1 MSSIGETTVPSAA
14 AADEPRTDVSPATEP
29 NFAAATPAVFKRR
42 GWLMRR
48 MLVAADVVG
57 LIFAFFITQILFPPG
72 DGVGRLTSDSELLV
86 FLATVPLWLVIARV
100 YGLYDRDEARTDHT
114 TVDDLVGV
122 FHLVTVG
129 TWLFFAGTQ
138 LTEAPTPDPGALFT
152 FWALAVTLMTF
163 GRASARAL
171 SRRNRAYIQ
180 NAVIVGAGDV
190 GQLVARKLRY
200 HAEYG
205 INLVGFVDADP
216 RPRRKELGEIALLGP
231 PERLLTIID
240 LFDVERVI
248 IAFSN
253 ERHEDI
259 VNLIRTIKDR
269 DVQIDIVPR
278 LFEVVGRGAGIHAVE
293 GLPLV
298 GLPPLRLSQAS
309 RMLKRFMDLAVAT
322 AGLIVLAPLFL
333 LIAARIKSESPGPVF
348 FKQVR
353 MGAGEKTF
361 EIYKFRTMVHGADEQ
376 KHEVAHLNMHAH
388 AGGDPRMFKVPND
401 PRVTPVGAFLRRYS
415 LDELPQLI
423 NVIRGEMSLVGPRP
437 LILDEDKHVP
447 SWARK
452 RLDLKPGMTGLWQ
465 VLGRSEIPFEEMTSL
480 DYVYITNWSIWND
493 FALLFRTLPTLFR
506 TRHAY

>member
-1 MSSIGETTVPSAA
+1 MSSVGETTVPGAA
-14 AADEPRTDVSPATEP
+14 AADEPRAGVSALPKEI
-29 NFAAATPAVFKRR
+29 FAPTTSASIKRR

-48 MLVAADVVG
+48 MLLAADAVG
-57 LIFAFFITQILFPPG
+57 LTLAFLITQILFVPG
-72 DGVGRLTSDSELLV
+72 DGVGLLTRDSEFIV
-86 FLATVPLWLVIARV
+86 FFATVPLWLLIARV
-100 YGLYDRDEARTDHT
+100 YRLYDRDEVRTDHT

-129 TWLFFAGTQ
+129 TWLFFAATQ
-138 LTEAPTPDPGALFT
+138 LTEAEPHPGRLFA
-152 FWALAVTLMTF
+152 FWGLAVVLMTF
-163 GRASARAL
+163 GRAWARAL
-171 SRRNRAYIQ
+171 CRRNRAYIQ

-231 PERLLTIID
+231 PENLLTIID
-240 LFDVERVI
+240 LLDVERVI

-298 GLPPLRLSQAS
+298 GLPALRLSHSS
-309 RMLKRFMDLAVAT
+309 RVLKRLMDLTIAT
-322 AGLIVLAPLFL
+322 VGLIVLAPLFL
-333 LIAARIKSESPGPVF
+333 FIAARIKRDSPGPVF

-353 MGAGEKTF
+353 MGAEDKTF
-361 EIYKFRTMVHGADEQ
+361 QMYKFRTMVVGADEQ
-376 KHEVAHLNMHAH
+376 KHEVAHLNMHART
-388 AGGDPRMFKVPND
+388 GGDPRMFKVPDD
-401 PRVTPVGAFLRRYS
+401 PRITTFGSFLRRYS

-447 SWARK
+447 GWARK

-480 DYVYITNWSIWND
+480 DYVYITNWSFWND
-493 FALLFRTLPTLFR
+493 FALLFRTIPTLFR
-506 TRHAY
+506 SRHAY